1 MTNRI
6 HELFQRKKE
15 NVLSIYFTA
24 GFPQREDTIPILQ
37 RLEEAG
43 ADLIE
48 IGFPFSDPL
57 ADGPVIQQSSQK
69 AIANGMNLTVLFEQ
83 LKPLRKMVTIPVI
96 MMGYL
101 NPVLQYGEEAF
112 IEKCSDVGIDGVII
126 PDMPLDYYKSQWKEN
141 CQKNNLSNILLIT
154 PQTTENRI
162 REIDEITDGFLYM
175 VSSNS
180 ITGSHKN
187 LDMQTDYFQRIQSM
201 KLRNPILAGFGIHD
215 KSSFE
220 NASKFSNGAIIGSA
234 FIKHLS
240 TSGTSGKSIH
250 QFVQNIRP

>member
-6 HELFQRKKE
+6 QELFQRKRK

-24 GFPQREDTIPILQ
+24 GFPRLEDTLPILQ
-37 RLEEAG
+37 RLAEAG
-43 ADLIE
+43 VDMIE
-48 IGFPFSDPL
+48 LGFPFSDPL

-69 AIANGMNLTVLFEQ
+69 AIANGMNLTLLFEQ
-83 LKPLRKMVTIPVI
+83 LKPLRKMVTMPVI

-112 IEKCSDVGIDGVII
+112 IEKCSEVGIDGVII
-126 PDMPLDYYKSQWKEN
+126 PDMPLDYYQSQWKGN
-141 CQKNNLSNILLIT
+141 CRKYNLSNILLIT

-162 REIDEITDGFLYM
+162 REIDENTTGFIYM

-180 ITGSHKN
+180 ITGSNKH
-187 LDMQTDYFQRIQSM
+187 LDMQMDYFQRIRSM

-220 NASKFSNGAIIGSA
+220 NVSKFSSGAIIGSA
-234 FIKHLS
+234 FISHLS
-240 TSGTSGKSIH
+240 LSGTSGKSIH